1 MSYDK
6 VIYDQAESEIARRK
20 FISDAENKKRRLE
33 IEAKIPEIKEI
44 NARLTQTIVEITSLI
59 IRKNPDIEGNI
70 NKIKERNLQGQKM
83 IAQLL
88 TANGYPSDYLED
100 RYFCHKCSDSGYVD
114 GKRCECL
121 IRVLNR
127 LSIERLNET
136 ANMPECDFEHFSLE
150 YYRDKE
156 INGISCY
163 DQMAANLDYCLN
175 YADNFSLSSDSIL
188 LYGKTGVG
196 KTHLSLAIAKRVAQK
211 GFTVAYGSL
220 INYLNIIE
228 REHFSKKGEKEVTD
242 TMSLLINSELLVLDD
257 LGSEFNT
264 GFYESAIYNIINSRM
279 NLGLPTI
286 ISTNLDTNDL
296 QQKYNDRIISRIFCV
311 YKTLYCLGVDIRQI
325 KRLANRN

>member
-1 MSYDK
+1 
-6 VIYDQAESEIARRK
+6 
-20 FISDAENKKRRLE
+20 
-33 IEAKIPEIKEI
+33 
-44 NARLTQTIVEITSLI
+44 
-59 IRKNPDIEGNI
+59 
-70 NKIKERNLQGQKM
+70 M

-188 LYGKTGVG
+188 LYGGVW
-196 KTHLSLAIAKRVAQK
+196 TDLFYHFAQR
-211 GFTVAYGSL
+211 TAYA
-220 INYLNIIE
+220 
-228 REHFSKKGEKEVTD
+228 D
-242 TMSLLINSELLVLDD
+242 
-257 LGSEFNT
+257 
-264 GFYESAIYNIINSRM
+264 
-279 NLGLPTI
+279 
-286 ISTNLDTNDL
+286 
-296 QQKYNDRIISRIFCV
+296 IFCG
-311 YKTLYCLGVDIRQI
+311 GVFGGSSDSPALFPGEG
-325 KRLANRN
+325 KEGA